1 MNFRQIRDAMTLE
14 ALSLE
19 YVLRGQNEIG
29 LRQLAEACQID
40 EVKAEFIL
48 EQMKANNIVEVRG
61 PASYALTKEY
71 RKAKFH

>member
-1 MNFRQIRDAMTLE
+1 MTLE
-14 ALSLE
+14 ALSVE
-19 YVLRGQNEIG
+19 YVLRGHNEIG
-29 LRQLAEACQID
+29 LQQLADACQID

-48 EQMKANNIVEVRG
+48 EQMKVNRIVEDRG